1 MGSNYT
7 RNFAKKSFDL
17 NSQWELL
24 PGGCFPKQKY
34 NNPAVVDDSPPAA
47 INTALAVGL
56 LSPAET
62 TTHPPLPESVSPV
75 PAGAKPNRAH
85 PHPRGPPRC

>member
-1 MGSNYT
+1 MGIVT
-7 RNFAKKSFDL
+7 RA
-17 NSQWELL
+17 
-24 PGGCFPKQKY
+24 CFPKQKY

-62 TTHPPLPESVSPV
+62 TTHSPLQWSVPSASRRQTKLCPPTSSGSTTLLRAFHLPFVFNITPF
-75 PAGAKPNRAH
+75 
-85 PHPRGPPRC
+85 PRLH